1 VDTAIGTSSRPLR
14 VAIVGAGPSGFYAA
28 GALLQQKEYQVS
40 VDIFERLPAPYG
52 LVRYGVAPDHQKIK
66 SVTKVYDRT
75 IQDPRVRYFGNVEVG
90 RDLSAQEL
98 QLHYDAV
105 IYAVGALADRRLGI
119 PGEEMEN
126 VHSATEFVAWYNGHP
141 DFTDREFDLGQE
153 VVAVVGV
160 GNVAMDVARILA
172 RSVEELATTDI
183 ADYALE
189 ALRHSR
195 VRAIHII
202 ARRGPAQAK
211 FTNPEI
217 KELGELSTADVIV
230 KPEDLELDP
239 ASAEA
244 VAQDATAARNLETL
258 RQLAQRG
265 PTGKPRQIHFHF
277 LRSPKEILG
286 QDGRVASLRLEVNEL
301 RPTESGY
308 IQAHGTGRFETLDVG
323 LVMRAIGYRSV
334 PIPGV
339 PFDERR
345 GRIPN
350 DRGRVLDGP
359 QGQVVSGLYVVGWAK
374 RGPTGV
380 IGTNKPDA
388 VETVQLLL
396 EDVPHLTPASVDR
409 ADPQAVVA
417 LLEERGVRFI
427 TYQEWKIIDQLE
439 IERGKAQGRP
449 RVKFTRVEEMIQ
461 ALEAHRRQEAPVEAP
476 TPVQPG

>member
-1 VDTAIGTSSRPLR
+1 MSTQIGTGARPLR

-40 VDIFERLPAPYG
+40 IDIFERLPAPYG

-75 IQDPRVRYFGNVEVG
+75 IQDPRVRYFGNVEIG
-90 RDLSAQEL
+90 RDLRAEEL
-98 QLHYDAV
+98 RAYYDAV
-105 IYAVGALADRRLGI
+105 IYAVGALDDRKLGI
-119 PGEEMEN
+119 PGEDLRN

-141 DFTDREFDLGQE
+141 DFTDRQFDLSQE
-153 VVAVVGV
+153 VVAVIGV

-172 RSVEELATTDI
+172 KSVEDLATTDI

-189 ALRHSR
+189 ALAQSR
-195 VRAIHII
+195 VKVIHII

-217 KELGELSTADVIV
+217 KELGELPNADVIV

-244 VAQDATAARNLETL
+244 VKQDATAARNLETL
-258 RQLAQRG
+258 RELAQRG

-277 LRSPKEILG
+277 LRSPREIIG
-286 QDGRVASLRLEVNEL
+286 QEGRAVAMRLEINEL

-308 IQAHGTGRFETLDVG
+308 IQAYGTGRFETMDVG

-339 PFDERR
+339 PFDERK

-350 DRGRVLDGP
+350 DRGRVLTAPG
-359 QGQVVSGLYVVGWAK
+359 GEVVPGLYVVGWAK

-396 EDVPHLTPASVDR
+396 EDVPHLTPAPPDKAS
-409 ADPQAVVA
+409 PQAIVD
-417 LLEERGVRFI
+417 LLRSRGVRFI
-427 TYQEWKIIDQLE
+427 SYEEWKIIDQLE

-449 RVKFTRVEEMIQ
+449 RVKFTSVEEMLR
-461 ALEAHRRQEAPVEAP
+461 ALEEYKRQQAEAPAVVEP
-476 TPVQPG
+476 